1 MPATRVRC
9 MPAAAVGHSVFILFF
24 CCLANRSVFVLNC
37 IISSCVFERSS
48 ECPAACSLRCLYL
61 RGDARNSI
69 LCVSNACAVVQRL
82 QQQLGTLHFL
92 LRGQSKCLCVELL
105 FLLVFSS
112 STVQEC
118 GDNPSL
124 SSAHSSCCHRC
135 PRTGVCSLHVVHT
148 VLHGVELVCAVH
160 ALNIASFFCNVRR
173 CSRVHILVLEC
184 ALSAC
189 WSRLIPLVQLL

>member
-1 MPATRVRC
+1 MLFGVGSGGKLDCVPATRVRC

-48 ECPAACSLRCLYL
+48 ECRPAACSLRCLYL

-118 GDNPSL
+118 GDNTSL
-124 SSAHSSCCHRC
+124 STAHSSCCHCCLRTGVC
-135 PRTGVCSLHVVHT
+135 SLCGGWFAHYNIASLFCNDSEALLSSAHPRTGVCSLC
-148 VLHGVELVCAVH
+148 L
-160 ALNIASFFCNVRR
+160 
-173 CSRVHILVLEC
+173 LE
-184 ALSAC
+184 
-189 WSRLIPLVQLL
+189 